1 MIPMWVLDH
10 LDDLESDFSAVHGIE
25 NMYDLPS
32 RKFLAMA
39 MRISAYEGVMSARL
53 VKKHEAGQQGPT
65 PPPQTPQT
73 APQRPEEAKELPSS
87 LGALS
92 AALPAE
98 DGFPAVFEVAKGG

>member
-1 MIPMWVLDH
+1 MWVLDH
-10 LDDLESDFSAVHGIE
+10 LDDLESDFSAIHGIE

-39 MRISAYEGVMSARL
+39 ERLAAYDGVMAARL
-53 VKKHEAGQQGPT
+53 AKHHTAGQQGHSQPQ
-65 PPPQTPQT
+65 QTPQT
-73 APQRPEEAKELPSS
+73 APQRPEEVKELPSS
-87 LGALS
+87 LGVLS